1 MMSSTIR
8 GDDHDARLAALS
20 AFEASINE
28 DVDAGLGKL
37 GTLNEPSRLHAA
49 LQLLIQNDRFQ
60 DAIDLVTDKPP
71 QCKWI
76 DLVVYAHVALK
87 DIESARALL
96 DFAAETCEASWVDG
110 RCRIAAAEALFCEVL
125 NSSLGAGIVASG
137 GLSDDERQYL
147 EFVIE
152 VLNPIV
158 APVRLSGRA
167 DSTIQR
173 AAVEFASKAYS
184 LLGQFSQIE
193 ELVKPMARCQ
203 PVPLLLAQLTLVRV
217 CAPPKGLSG
226 RLRAEHPSSFSAHF
240 LAAILD
246 REVYK
251 RSRQSLGHLV
261 ALQQKAL
268 DQGKEAIEQLC
279 EGLFET
285 ASSMDLAALGQARI
299 TVDSLLGESNRYQV
313 YFNAVECLMQGRS
326 ADAINELNANPREND
341 AVWWQIAARAYE
353 LSDDMAKAADCWEQ
367 ACKLM
372 PHPDMLNR
380 FAGLS
385 IQQHRF
391 EDAVRALKSALVH
404 SPDDRI
410 VLEQLGFAHTRLRQ
424 FPEASIVF
432 EKLSRLFPDISQ
444 YRINQAICHVHSGD
458 PRAALAA
465 LDSVMDESKPDLQ
478 LIGLR
483 TDILKSLD
491 RAKDAFHDLNRLRS
505 GFWND
510 PRFLVLFMDTAYRA
524 GEDKQAHAAFQVL
537 MAMQQSG
544 QLPKPLFHPMTLEDL
559 KKFGTERL
567 RQRDS
572 LFSEVVSGKLPWLV
586 AESILG
592 AVSDEAWYRRTQ
604 RLRWLPEDATS
615 RGEWTIYSTNQFSV
629 HKESDGQARLSQIG
643 LPEPGEPVVADM
655 SAIITLHR
663 LGRLT
668 LAANYFGVLIL
679 PASFGDLTV
688 RDAQRL
694 TQHQPSRE
702 KELKRIQDLV
712 QRQMISTID
721 EGDITDGMAFVDEYE
736 SDEEASCFVL
746 ADVEELLRE
755 KQSLTSEELGEL
767 SQICNRK
774 RRGDRKIARD
784 SRIVFAMSTLRS
796 LAKYDWLE
804 RVVQIVDWCVL
815 RSDFDDE
822 VRELNAYES
831 QREIFSSNQSMWE
844 EIKQLR
850 IDGKLEYRDSSSCR
864 DRNEAEEDYNGEDI
878 KDDVDL
884 TAPTFVDA
892 ALLAQDLGYR
902 LLADDRVLQTSA
914 LNQHPEMIDAAFGS
928 DRVLIALEEHDKLS
942 LVEVANDLIRLMR
955 WRYRFL
961 LVEPRHLKVV
971 VMRSRDS
978 LPGPE
983 LREIAAYIQESMRDP
998 GLFCGAE
1005 KADLPTPIA
1014 FKYFMAWKEVCVQFL
1029 ATLWEDSSISIL
1041 QLKEVTRWCLE
1052 SLLPAVPRGMCYSPV
1067 GRRLGSFTPK
1077 AFMLTAMIRFAT
1089 VQPVARANE
1098 ALRLMA
1104 IHLGMTEEEFYETAS
1119 EAADGRHD

>member
-1 MMSSTIR
+1 MTNTVR

-28 DVDAGLGKL
+28 DVDAGLVKL

-60 DAIDLVTDKPP
+60 DAIDLVADTQP

-96 DFAAETCEASWVDG
+96 DSAAGTCESSWVDD

-125 NSSLGAGIVASG
+125 DSSLGAGIVASG
-137 GLSDDERQYL
+137 GLSDDERQCL

-158 APVRLSGRA
+158 APVRISGRA

-173 AAVEFASKAYS
+173 TAVEFASRAYS

-193 ELVKPMARCQ
+193 DLVKPMARCK

-226 RLRAEHPSSFSAHF
+226 RLRVEHPSSFSAHF

-251 RSRQSLGHLV
+251 RSRQSLAHLI
-261 ALQQKAL
+261 ALQQKAR
-268 DQGKEAIEQLC
+268 DQGREAIEQLC

-285 ASSMDLAALGQARI
+285 ASSMDLVALAQARV
-299 TVDSLLGESNRYQV
+299 TVNSLLGESNRYHV
-313 YFNAVECLMQGRS
+313 YFNAVEYLIQGRS
-326 ADAINELNANPREND
+326 TDALHELNSNTREND
-341 AVWWQIAARAYE
+341 PVWWQIAARAYE
-353 LSDDMAKAADCWEQ
+353 LCDDIAKAADCWEHT
-367 ACKLM
+367 CKLM

-404 SPDDRI
+404 LPDDRI

-424 FPEASIVF
+424 FSEASLVF
-432 EKLSRLFPDISQ
+432 EKLSRLFPDLSQ

-491 RAKDAFHDLNRLRS
+491 RAKDAFNDLNRLRS
-505 GFWND
+505 DFWND

-524 GEDKQAHAAFQVL
+524 GEDNQAHLAFQVL
-537 MAMQQSG
+537 IGMQHSG
-544 QLPKPLFHPMTLEDL
+544 QLEKPLFHQMTLDDL

-586 AESILG
+586 AEAILG

-604 RLRWLPEDATS
+604 RLRWFPEDVTS

-629 HKESDGQARLSQIG
+629 HKASDGQAIVSQIG
-643 LPEPGEPVVADM
+643 LPQPGEPVVTDM

-679 PASFGDLTV
+679 PASFGELPV
-688 RDAQRL
+688 REAQRL

-702 KELKRIQDLV
+702 MELKRIQDLV
-712 QRQMISTID
+712 QRQLISTID
-721 EGDITDGMAFVDEYE
+721 AGDFTEGMAFVDEYE
-736 SDEEASCFVL
+736 RDEEASCFVL
-746 ADVEELLRE
+746 SDLEELLRE
-755 KQSLTSEELGEL
+755 KQSLTSEELREL
-767 SQICNRK
+767 NQICHRK
-774 RRGDRKIARD
+774 RRGDREIARD

-804 RVVQIVDWCVL
+804 RVLHIVDWCVI
-815 RSDFDDE
+815 RSEFDE
-822 VRELNAYES
+822 GVRELKAYEF
-831 QREIFSSNQSMWE
+831 QREIFGSNQSMWA

-850 IDGKLEYRDSSSCR
+850 IDGKLEYRDSSTCR
-864 DRNEAEEDYNGEDI
+864 HHNDADDDDNGEDLKGDI
-878 KDDVDL
+878 DL
-884 TAPTFVDA
+884 TVPTFVDA

-902 LLADDRVLQTSA
+902 LLADDRVLQTAA
-914 LNQHPEMIDAAFGS
+914 LNLHPEIIDAAFGS
-928 DRVLIALEEHDKLS
+928 DRVLIALEEHNKLS
-942 LVEVANDLIRLMR
+942 LMEVSNDLMRLIR

-971 VMRSRDS
+971 AMRSRDS

-983 LREIAAYIQESMRDP
+983 LREIAAYVQESMRDP

-1014 FKYFMAWKEVCVQFL
+1014 FKYFMAWKELCVQFL

-1041 QLKEVTRWCLE
+1041 QLKDVTRWCLE

-1089 VQPVARANE
+1089 VQPVERANE
-1098 ALRLMA
+1098 ALRLIA
-1104 IHLGMTEEEFYETAS
+1104 IHLGITEEEFYEAAS
-1119 EAADGRHD
+1119 EAADGRRD